1 MNAQPEELKK
11 RAWPVLQNFPLP
23 ARALVTAIIVM
34 MAIGMAGALG
44 QIVVHDIIP
53 TFFSSQPAGDH
64 TGHSQSATSPSGLK
78 PADETPA
85 ARGDLFAAAA
95 PAERAHSSKPF
106 YQTEQF
112 VWSLKW
118 THIHLFG
125 MSMIFILMGAIA
137 VFLDL
142 SVQVR
147 TWLVVL
153 PFVGLL
159 VDIGAVWLK
168 GYVSP
173 AFFWL
178 HIPGGGLFGLTF
190 AIVSARALWEMWGAA
205 K

>member
-1 MNAQPEELKK
+1 MTAQSVESKK
-11 RAWPVLQNFPLP
+11 QAWPVLRNFPLP
-23 ARALVTAIIVM
+23 AKALATAIIVM

-44 QIVVHDIIP
+44 QIIVHDIIP
-53 TFFSSQPAGDH
+53 TFFSNQPAADH
-64 TGHSQSATSPSGLK
+64 TGHSQSETSPSSLK

-85 ARGDLFAAAA
+85 ARGDLFATAA
-95 PAERAHSSKPF
+95 PAEQAHSSKPF

-125 MSMIFILMGAIA
+125 MSMIFIFMGAIA

-142 SVQVR
+142 RAQVR
-147 TWLVVL
+147 TGLVVL

-173 AFFWL
+173 VFFWL
-178 HIPGGGLFGLTF
+178 HLPGGGLFGLTF
-190 AIVSARALWEMWGAA
+190 AIVSIRALWEMWGAA